1 MLKDVS
7 TICGC
12 FYVCPVYVYV
22 YLAGGLTTVTL
33 ADPEPSF
40 AEPSWFAVIVHL
52 SE

>member
-7 TICGC
+7 AICGC
-12 FYVCPVYVYV
+12 LYVYV

-33 ADPEPSF
+33 ADPEPFF
-40 AEPSWFAVIVHL
+40 AEPSWLAVIVHL